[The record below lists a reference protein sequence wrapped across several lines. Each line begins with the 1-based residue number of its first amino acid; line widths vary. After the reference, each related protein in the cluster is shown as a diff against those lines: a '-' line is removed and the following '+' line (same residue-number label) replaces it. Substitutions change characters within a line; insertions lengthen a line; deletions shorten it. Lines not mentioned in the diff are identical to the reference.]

1 MELLGSDM
9 PDLQEDALRVLL
21 SALRNDAHSC
31 DNFIKQGVILG
42 VVAVRIPMH
51 GVHIWLECRTCQHQQ
66 KCDQTP
72 YKSPTC
78 THTHRC

>member
-21 SALRNDAHSC
+21 NALRTDPSSC

-42 VVAVRIPMH
+42 VVAVCDGDDVMIKL
-51 GVHIWLECRTCQHQQ
+51 GVQRTTSPIN
-66 KCDQTP
+66 TP
-72 YKSPTC
+72 AP
-78 THTHRC
+78 HPPNRF